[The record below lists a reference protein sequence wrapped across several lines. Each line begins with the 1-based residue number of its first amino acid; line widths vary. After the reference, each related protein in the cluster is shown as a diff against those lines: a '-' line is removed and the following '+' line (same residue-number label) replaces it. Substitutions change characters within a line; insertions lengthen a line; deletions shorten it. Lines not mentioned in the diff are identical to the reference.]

1 LDSTILCRRLAA
13 DRNGAVLNQTHPIP
27 VRFDAGSGRYYAG
40 SVTGKVFFDLERQC
54 LAGPL
59 PGHAGDTVDVRLPV
73 HPAHHVRA
81 SHLFADAE
89 PLQVCQGRVHSRRRT
104 ARKVREKRPASCA
117 PPWMKMVSSTLE
129 MDNGL
134 FGRGGHHHLMLSS
147 SLGSMC
153 IRVLWWRAFSSALQV
168 VDRQRR
174 REPLA
179 L

>member
-1 LDSTILCRRLAA
+1 
-13 DRNGAVLNQTHPIP
+13 
-27 VRFDAGSGRYYAG
+27 
-40 SVTGKVFFDLERQC
+40 
-54 LAGPL
+54 
-59 PGHAGDTVDVRLPV
+59 
-73 HPAHHVRA
+73 
-81 SHLFADAE
+81 
-89 PLQVCQGRVHSRRRT
+89 
-104 ARKVREKRPASCA
+104 
-117 PPWMKMVSSTLE
+117 MKMVSSTLE